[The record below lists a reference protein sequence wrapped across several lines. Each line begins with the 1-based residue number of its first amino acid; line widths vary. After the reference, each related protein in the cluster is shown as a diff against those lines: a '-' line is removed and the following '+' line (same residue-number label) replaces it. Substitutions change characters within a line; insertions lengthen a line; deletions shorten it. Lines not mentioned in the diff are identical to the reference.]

1 MYFTFCLIKTLLVHY
16 SKGYKCGAR
25 QPFQQ
30 QAEETAEAAEICRM
44 SGQEGI
50 FLLYQ
55 NMMCFDCTLHIFKTS
70 SFESLKMELLFW
82 LY

>member
-1 MYFTFCLIKTLLVHY
+1 MDDFSL
-16 SKGYKCGAR
+16 GYKCGAR

-50 FLLYQ
+50 
-55 NMMCFDCTLHIFKTS
+55 K
-70 SFESLKMELLFW
+70 
-82 LY
+82 